1 LQAKLLRVLQER
13 EFERLG
19 GGRSLP
25 FSARVVAATNKNL
38 EQAIK
43 TGEFRQDLYYRLNV
57 VSIAMPPLRERRE
70 DIPALALYFANKY
83 AAQGERSFKG
93 IAAKARALLMQYSW
107 PGNVRELENA
117 IEHAIVMGLTDEIL
131 PEDLPN
137 ELLEEQ
143 SSGLA
148 ARYHDALNQTKRQ
161 LILAALDEANGSPVD
176 AARLLGLH
184 PKYLHRLIRNLNLK
198 RPG

>member
-1 LQAKLLRVLQER
+1 MEREQLGHEKGAFTGATGLRKGKLEIADDGTLFLDEIGEMALPLQAKLLRVLQER

-43 TGEFRQDLYYRLNV
+43 AGEFRQDLYYRLNV
-57 VSIAMPPLRERRE
+57 VSILLPPLREHRD

-83 AAQGERSFKG
+83 AARSKRRFKG
-93 IAAKARALLMQYSW
+93 IAADARSLLMRYSW

-137 ELLEEQ
+137 ALLEEQ
-143 SSGLA
+143 SLRS
-148 ARYHDALNQTKRQ
+148 
-161 LILAALDEANGSPVD
+161 
-176 AARLLGLH
+176 
-184 PKYLHRLIRNLNLK
+184 
-198 RPG
+198 